1 MEASVQCRTFAGSFT
16 IQKIMG
22 KSSHHG
28 HHPLSKAGLL
38 ITLGI
43 IFGDIGTSPLYVMK
57 AIVGEG
63 EIIDRLTVLGGVSLV
78 FWTLL
83 IQTTIKYVFMVLRA
97 DNKGEGGI
105 FSLYSLV
112 RRRRKWLL
120 FPALLGGAAML
131 AEGMITP
138 PISVSSAVE
147 GLAIKYPGMP
157 TMGIAIVII
166 SALFFIQRF
175 GTVAVGKYF
184 GPMMLIWFSMLA
196 VLGIGQIIHMPS
208 VFQAINP
215 LIGLELLRSSP
226 HMLVVMGAVFL
237 CTTGAEALYAD
248 LGHCGRD
255 NIRISWIFVKTC
267 LLLNYFGQAAWLL
280 DHQGLALEDNPF
292 YGVMPHWFLW
302 PGIIIATCAAVIA
315 SQSMISGSF
324 TLASEAIRLG
334 FLPKMTVKFPTNM
347 KGQIYIPAINTFLW
361 MGCVAV
367 VLYFQQSSK
376 MEAAYGLS
384 VVCTMICTTI
394 LLSNWMV
401 QHRVKAGFIW
411 LFLVFYLVWE
421 GGFFLANTLKFLEGG
436 YVTVII
442 ASLLFGTMFL
452 WVKARGIRQR
462 YSDELKIKDYLDQLI
477 TLSND
482 EDVPKYA
489 TNLVFLTTARHHQRV
504 EEKVLYSILQ
514 TQPKRADVYWFVHIE
529 TADEPFTM
537 EYEVN
542 AIAPDDVYKVNF
554 RLGFRVQQ
562 RMNVFMHKVVQELVE
577 NEELTVHSR
586 YHSTDSKYPTG
597 DFRFVIIQEFLS
609 NENELPWAEQLILS
623 VYLSV
628 KGWVSSPKNWF
639 GLDSDSVEVEEAPLV
654 LEPVKEVALKRLNA
668 GERR

>member
-1 MEASVQCRTFAGSFT
+1 
-16 IQKIMG
+16 MG
-22 KSSHHG
+22 THGSHHG
-28 HHPLSKAGLL
+28 HQHLSKAGLL

-63 EIIDRLTVLGGVSLV
+63 EIIDRTTVLGGVSLV
-78 FWTLL
+78 FWTLT
-83 IQTTIKYVFMVLRA
+83 IQTTLKYVLLVLRA
-97 DNKGEGGI
+97 DNNGEGGI

-112 RRRRKWLL
+112 KRRRKWLL

-147 GLAIKYPGMP
+147 GLAIKYPGIP
-157 TMGIAIVII
+157 TMGISIVII
-166 SALFFIQRF
+166 SMLFFAQRF
-175 GTVAVGKYF
+175 GTAAMGKSF
-184 GPMMLIWFSMLA
+184 GPIMLLWFTMLG
-196 VLGIGQIIHMPS
+196 VLGVSQIIHLPS

-215 LIGLELLRSSP
+215 MYGIDLLRNSP

-248 LGHCGRD
+248 LGHCGRE
-255 NIRISWIFVKTC
+255 NIRASWIFVKIC

-280 DHQGLALEDNPF
+280 HHEGRALEDNPF
-292 YGVMPHWFLW
+292 YGVMPQWFLW
-302 PGIIIATCAAVIA
+302 PGIIVATCATVIA

-334 FLPKMTVKFPTNM
+334 FLPKMTVKFPTNL
-347 KGQIYIPAINTFLW
+347 KGQIYIPAVNAFLW
-361 MGCVAV
+361 LGCVAV
-367 VLYFQQSSK
+367 VLFFQKSSE

-384 VVCTMICTTI
+384 VVCTMICSTI

-401 QHRVKAGFIW
+401 LHRFKEGLVW
-411 LFLVFYLVWE
+411 LFLVFYLLWE
-421 GGFFLANTLKFLEGG
+421 GCFFVANTLKFLEGG
-436 YVTVII
+436 YVTVVM
-442 ASLLFGTMFL
+442 ASLLFGMMFL
-452 WVKARGIRQR
+452 WVTAKQIRQR

-477 TLSND
+477 LLSND

-489 TNLVFLTTARHHQRV
+489 TNLVFLSGAKNPKKV

-529 TADEPFTM
+529 TADEPYTM

-542 AIAPDDVYKVNF
+542 TIAPDDVYKVNF

-562 RMNVFMHKVVQELVE
+562 RMNLFMHKVVEELVE
-577 NEELTVHSR
+577 NEELTVYSR
-586 YHSTDSKYPTG
+586 YHSTASKYPTG
-597 DFRFVIIQEFLS
+597 DFRFVLIQEFLS

-628 KGWVSSPKNWF
+628 KSWVSVPKNWF
-639 GLDSDSVEVEEAPLV
+639 GLDSDSVDVEQAPLV
-654 LEPVKEVALKRLNA
+654 LQPVKQVNLKRIQRTRKS
-668 GERR
+668 E

>member
-1 MEASVQCRTFAGSFT
+1 MSTQS
-16 IQKIMG
+16 Q
-22 KSSHHG
+22 HG
-28 HHPLSKAGLL
+28 HHALSKAGLL

-63 EIIDRLTVLGGVSLV
+63 EVIDRLTVLGGVSLV

-83 IQTTIKYVFMVLRA
+83 IQTTIKYVFLVLQA

-147 GLAIKYPGMP
+147 GLAIKYPGIP
-157 TMGIAIVII
+157 TMGIVIVII

-175 GTVAVGKYF
+175 GTVSVGKGF

-196 VLGIGQIIHMPS
+196 VLGVGQIVHMPS

-215 LIGLELLRSSP
+215 MWGIDLLRQSP

-255 NIRISWIFVKTC
+255 NIRVSWIFVKIC

-280 DHQGLALEDNPF
+280 DHQGIALEENPF
-292 YGVMPHWFLW
+292 FGVMPHWFLW

-347 KGQIYIPAINTFLW
+347 KGQIYIPAINTILW
-361 MGCVAV
+361 LGCIAV
-367 VLYFQQSSK
+367 VLYFKQSSR

-401 QHRVKAGFIW
+401 IHRVRSAYIW
-411 LFLVFYLVWE
+411 FFLLFYLTWE
-421 GGFFLANTLKFLEGG
+421 GCFFLANTLKFMEGG

-442 ASLLFGTMFL
+442 ASFLFGTMFL
-452 WVKARGIRQR
+452 WVKARGVRQR
-462 YSDELKIKDYLDQLI
+462 YSDEKKIKDYLDQLI

-482 EDVPKYA
+482 EDVPKFA
-489 TNLVFLTTARHHQRV
+489 TNLVFLTTARHHQKV

-542 AIAPDDVYKVNF
+542 TIASDDVYKVNF

-562 RMNVFMHKVVQELVE
+562 RMNLFMHKVVQELVE
-577 NEELTVHSR
+577 NEELTVYSR

-609 NENELPWAEQLILS
+609 NENELPWVEQLILS

-639 GLDSDSVEVEEAPLV
+639 GLDSDSVVVEEAPLV
-654 LEPVKEVALKRLNA
+654 LEPVKEVTLKRINA

>member
-1 MEASVQCRTFAGSFT
+1 
-16 IQKIMG
+16 MG
-22 KSSHHG
+22 TSSHHS
-28 HHPLSKAGLL
+28 HHPLSRAGLL

-63 EIIDRLTVLGGVSLV
+63 QIIDRMTVLGGVSLV

-83 IQTTIKYVFMVLRA
+83 IQTTIKYVFLVLRA
-97 DNKGEGGI
+97 DNNGEGGI

-112 RRRRKWLL
+112 RRRERWLL
-120 FPALLGGAAML
+120 IPALLGGAAML

-147 GLAIKYPGMP
+147 GLAIKYPGIP
-157 TMGIAIVII
+157 TMGITIIII
-166 SALFFIQRF
+166 SILFFIQRF
-175 GTVAVGKYF
+175 GTATVGRSF
-184 GPMMLIWFSMLA
+184 GPVMLIWFTMLA
-196 VLGIGQIIHMPS
+196 VLGVSQIIHMPM

-215 LIGLELLRSSP
+215 LCGIELLAHSP
-226 HMLVVMGAVFL
+226 HMLVIMGAVFL

-248 LGHCGRD
+248 LGHCGRE
-255 NIRISWIFVKTC
+255 NIRVSWIFVKIC
-267 LLLNYFGQAAWLL
+267 LMLNYFGQAAYLL
-280 DHQGLALEDNPF
+280 HHEGRALEDNPF
-292 YGVMPHWFLW
+292 YGVMPVWFLW
-302 PGIIIATCAAVIA
+302 PGIIISTFAAVIA

-347 KGQIYIPAINTFLW
+347 KGQIYIPGINTFLW
-361 MGCVAV
+361 LGCVAV
-367 VLYFQQSSK
+367 VFYFQQSSK

-384 VVCTMICTTI
+384 VVCTMICSTI
-394 LLSNWMV
+394 LLSNWMILQRTHQALV
-401 QHRVKAGFIW
+401 W
-411 LFLVFYLVWE
+411 LFLVFYLLWE
-421 GGFFLANTLKFLEGG
+421 GGFFLANTLKFMEGG
-436 YVTVII
+436 YVTVVM
-442 ASLLFGTMFL
+442 ASLLFGVMYL
-452 WVKARGIRQR
+452 WVKARGVRKR
-462 YSDELKIKDYLDQLI
+462 YSDDTKIRDFLDQLI

-482 EDVPKYA
+482 SEVPKFA
-489 TNLVFLTTARHHQRV
+489 TNLVFLTSAKSVNKV

-529 TADEPFTM
+529 TTDEPFTM

-542 AIAPDDVYKVNF
+542 TIAQDDVYKVNF

-562 RMNVFMHKVVQELVE
+562 RMNVFMHKVVAELVE

-586 YHSTDSKYPTG
+586 YHSTASKYPTG

-623 VYLSV
+623 TYLTV

-639 GLDSDSVEVEEAPLV
+639 GLDSDSVDIEEAPLV
-654 LEPVKEVALKRLNA
+654 LEPVKAVGLKRVPSRNN
-668 GERR
+668 GRI

>member
-1 MEASVQCRTFAGSFT
+1 
-16 IQKIMG
+16 MG
-22 KSSHHG
+22 THSHYSN
-28 HHPLSKAGLL
+28 HPLSKAGLL

-83 IQTTIKYVFMVLRA
+83 IQTTIKYVLLVLRA

-112 RRRRKWLL
+112 RRRKKWLL

-147 GLAIKYPGMP
+147 GLAIKYPDIP
-157 TMGIAIVII
+157 TIWITIVII
-166 SALFFIQRF
+166 SGLFFIQRF
-175 GTVAVGKYF
+175 GTVTVGKGF

-196 VLGIGQIIHMPS
+196 ILGIGQIVYMPS

-215 LIGLELLRSSP
+215 MMGLELLRQSP
-226 HMLVVMGAVFL
+226 HMLAVMGAVFL

-248 LGHCGRD
+248 LGHCGRE

-280 DHQGLALEDNPF
+280 NHEGMPLDENPF

-302 PGIIIATCAAVIA
+302 PGIIISTCAAVIA

-347 KGQIYIPAINTFLW
+347 KGQIYIPAINTILW
-361 MGCVAV
+361 LGCVAV
-367 VLYFQQSSK
+367 VLYFQQSSR

-384 VVCTMICTTI
+384 VVCTMICSTI

-401 QHRVKAGFIW
+401 LHRYKSGLIW
-411 LFLVFYLVWE
+411 FFLVFYLTWE
-421 GGFFLANTLKFLEGG
+421 GGFFIANTLKFSEGG

-442 ASLLFGTMFL
+442 ASILFGTMYL
-452 WVKARGIRQR
+452 WVRARRIRQS
-462 YSDELKIKDYLDQLI
+462 YSDEMKIEDYLDQLI

-489 TNLVFLTTARHHQRV
+489 TNLVFLTTAKHPQKV

-514 TQPKRADVYWFVHIE
+514 TQPKRADVYWFVNIA
-529 TADEPFTM
+529 TMDEPFTM

-542 AIAPDDVYKVNF
+542 AIASDDVYKVNF

-577 NEELTVHSR
+577 NEELTVYSR
-586 YHSTDSKYPTG
+586 YHSMDSKYPTG

-623 VYLSV
+623 TYLTV

-639 GLDSDSVEVEEAPLV
+639 GLDSDSVEIEEAPLV
-654 LEPVKEVALKRLNA
+654 LQPVKEVGLKRII
-668 GERR
+668 GKESK

>member
-1 MEASVQCRTFAGSFT
+1 
-16 IQKIMG
+16 MG
-22 KSSHHG
+22 TQSHHG
-28 HHPLSKAGLL
+28 QHPLSKAGLL

-83 IQTTIKYVFMVLRA
+83 IQTTLKYVLLVLRA
-97 DNKGEGGI
+97 DNNGEGGI

-112 RRRRKWLL
+112 RRRRRWLL
-120 FPALLGGAAML
+120 FPALMGGAAML

-138 PISVSSAVE
+138 PISVCSAVE
-147 GLAIKYPGMP
+147 GLAIKYPEIP

-166 SALFFIQRF
+166 SILFFIQRF
-175 GTVAVGKYF
+175 GTVTVGRGF
-184 GPMMLIWFSMLA
+184 GPMMFIWFSMLA
-196 VLGIGQIIHMPS
+196 VLGVGQIAHMPS
-208 VFQAINP
+208 VFQAVNP
-215 LIGLELLRSSP
+215 LLGIELLRQSP

-255 NIRISWIFVKTC
+255 NIRVSWIFVKTC

-280 DHQGLALEDNPF
+280 HHEGIALEENPF

-302 PGIIIATCAAVIA
+302 PGIIISTCAAVIA

-347 KGQIYIPAINTFLW
+347 KGQIYIPAINMILW
-361 MGCVAV
+361 IGCVAV
-367 VLYFQQSSK
+367 VLYFEESAK

-384 VVCTMICTTI
+384 VVCTMICSTI

-401 QHRVKAGFIW
+401 LHRVKELLVW
-411 LFLVFYLVWE
+411 MFLVFYLVWE
-421 GGFFLANTLKFLEGG
+421 GCFFFANTLKFADGG
-436 YVTVII
+436 YVTVIL
-442 ASLLFGTMFL
+442 ASLLFGIMYL
-452 WVKARGIRQR
+452 WVKARGIRKR
-462 YSDELKIKDYLDQLI
+462 YSDEMKIKDYLDQLI
-477 TLSND
+477 NLSND

-489 TNLVFLTTARHHQRV
+489 TNLVFLSGAKHPQKV

-529 TADEPFTM
+529 TTDEPYTM

-542 AIAPDDVYKVNF
+542 TIASDDVYKVNF

-577 NEELTVHSR
+577 NEELTVYSR

-623 VYLSV
+623 TYLSV

-639 GLDSDSVEVEEAPLV
+639 GLDSDSVDMEEAPLV
-654 LEPVKEVALKRLNA
+654 LQPVKAVGLKRVIP
-668 GERR
+668 GDRKKG

>member
-1 MEASVQCRTFAGSFT
+1 
-16 IQKIMG
+16 MG
-22 KSSHHG
+22 THGSHHG
-28 HHPLSKAGLL
+28 QHRLSKAGLL

-63 EIIDRLTVLGGVSLV
+63 EVIDRMTVLGGVSLV
-78 FWTLL
+78 FWTLT
-83 IQTTIKYVFMVLRA
+83 IQTTLKYVLLVLRA
-97 DNKGEGGI
+97 DNNGEGGI

-112 RRRRKWLL
+112 KRRRKWLL

-147 GLAIKYPGMP
+147 GLAIKYPGIP
-157 TMGIAIVII
+157 TMGISIVII
-166 SALFFIQRF
+166 SMLFFAQRF
-175 GTVAVGKYF
+175 GTAAMGKSF
-184 GPMMLIWFSMLA
+184 GPIMLLWFSMLG
-196 VLGIGQIIHMPS
+196 VLGVSQIVHLPS

-215 LIGLELLRSSP
+215 MYGIDLLRNSP

-255 NIRISWIFVKTC
+255 NIRVSWIFVKIC

-280 DHQGLALEDNPF
+280 HHEGQALEENPF
-292 YGVMPHWFLW
+292 YGVMPQWFLW
-302 PGIIIATCAAVIA
+302 PGIIVATCATVIA

-334 FLPKMTVKFPTNM
+334 FLPKMTVKFPTNL
-347 KGQIYIPAINTFLW
+347 KGQIYIPAVNTFLW
-361 MGCVAV
+361 LGCVAV
-367 VLYFQQSSK
+367 VLYFQKSSD

-384 VVCTMICTTI
+384 VVCTMVCSTI

-401 QHRVKAGFIW
+401 LHRFKEALVW
-411 LFLVFYLVWE
+411 LFLVFYLLWE
-421 GGFFLANTLKFLEGG
+421 GCFFVANTLKFLEGG
-436 YVTVII
+436 YVTVVM
-442 ASLLFGTMFL
+442 ASLLFGMMFL
-452 WVKARGIRQR
+452 WVTAKQIRQR

-477 TLSND
+477 LLSND
-482 EDVPKYA
+482 EDIPKYA
-489 TNLVFLTTARHHQRV
+489 TNLVFLSGAKNPKKV

-529 TADEPFTM
+529 TADEPYTM

-542 AIAPDDVYKVNF
+542 TIAPDDVYKVNF

-562 RMNVFMHKVVQELVE
+562 RMNLFMHKVVEELVE
-577 NEELTVHSR
+577 NEELTVYSR
-586 YHSTDSKYPTG
+586 YHSTASKYPTG
-597 DFRFVIIQEFLS
+597 DFRFVLIQEFLS

-628 KGWVSSPKNWF
+628 KSWVSAPKNWF
-639 GLDSDSVEVEEAPLV
+639 GLDSDSVDVEQAPLV
-654 LEPVKEVALKRLNA
+654 LQPVKQVNLKRVQRARKN
-668 GERR
+668 E

>member
-1 MEASVQCRTFAGSFT
+1 
-16 IQKIMG
+16 MG
-22 KSSHHG
+22 THSHHG

-83 IQTTIKYVFMVLRA
+83 IQTTIKYVLMVLRA
-97 DNKGEGGI
+97 DNNGEGGI

-112 RRRRKWLL
+112 RRRGKWLL

-138 PISVSSAVE
+138 PISVCSAVE
-147 GLAIKYPGMP
+147 GLAIKYPDIP

-166 SALFFIQRF
+166 SILFFIQRF
-175 GTVAVGKYF
+175 GTVTVGKGF

-196 VLGIGQIIHMPS
+196 ILGISQVIHMPS
-208 VFQAINP
+208 VFQAVNP
-215 LIGLELLRSSP
+215 MFGIELLRQSP

-255 NIRISWIFVKTC
+255 NIRVSWIFVKIC

-280 DHQGLALEDNPF
+280 HHEGVALEDNPF

-302 PGIIIATCAAVIA
+302 PGIIISTCAAVIA

-347 KGQIYIPAINTFLW
+347 KGQIYIPAINMILW
-361 MGCVAV
+361 LGCVAV
-367 VLYFQQSSK
+367 VLYFQESAK

-384 VVCTMICTTI
+384 VVCTMICSTI

-401 QHRVKAGFIW
+401 LHRVKEYLVW
-411 LFLVFYLVWE
+411 MFLVFYLVWE
-421 GGFFLANTLKFLEGG
+421 GCFFFANTLKFADGG
-436 YVTVII
+436 YVTVIM
-442 ASLLFGTMFL
+442 ASLLFGIMYL
-452 WVKARGIRQR
+452 WVKARGIRKR
-462 YSDELKIKDYLDQLI
+462 YSDEMKIKDFLDQLI

-489 TNLVFLTTARHHQRV
+489 TNLVFLTGAKHPQKV

-529 TADEPFTM
+529 TTDEPFTM

-542 AIAPDDVYKVNF
+542 TIASDDVYKVNF

-577 NEELTVHSR
+577 NEELTVYSR

-623 VYLSV
+623 TYLSV

-654 LEPVKEVALKRLNA
+654 LQPVKAVGLKRINP
-668 GERR
+668 GENKRG

>member
-1 MEASVQCRTFAGSFT
+1 MSTQS
-16 IQKIMG
+16 Q
-22 KSSHHG
+22 HG
-28 HHPLSKAGLL
+28 HHALTKAGLL

-63 EIIDRLTVLGGVSLV
+63 EVIDRLTVLGGVSLV

-83 IQTTIKYVFMVLRA
+83 IQTTIKYVFLVLQA

-147 GLAIKYPGMP
+147 GLAIKYPGIP
-157 TMGIAIVII
+157 TMGIVIVII

-175 GTVAVGKYF
+175 GTVSVGKGF

-196 VLGIGQIIHMPS
+196 VLGVGQIVHMPS

-215 LIGLELLRSSP
+215 MWGFELLRQSP

-255 NIRISWIFVKTC
+255 NIRVSWIFVKIC

-280 DHQGLALEDNPF
+280 DHQGIALEENPF
-292 YGVMPHWFLW
+292 FGVMPHWFLW

-347 KGQIYIPAINTFLW
+347 KGQIYIPAINTILW
-361 MGCVAV
+361 LGCIAV
-367 VLYFQQSSK
+367 VLYFKQSSK

-401 QHRVKAGFIW
+401 IHRVRAAFVW
-411 LFLVFYLVWE
+411 FFLLFYLAWE
-421 GGFFLANTLKFLEGG
+421 GCFFLANTLKFLEGG
-436 YVTVII
+436 YVTVIM
-442 ASLLFGTMFL
+442 ASFLFGTMFL
-452 WVKARGIRQR
+452 WVKARGVRQR
-462 YSDELKIKDYLDQLI
+462 YSDEKKIKDYLDQLI

-482 EDVPKYA
+482 EDVPKFA
-489 TNLVFLTTARHHQRV
+489 TNLVFLTTARHHQNV

-542 AIAPDDVYKVNF
+542 TIASDDVYKVNF

-562 RMNVFMHKVVQELVE
+562 RMNLFMHKVVQELVE
-577 NEELTVHSR
+577 NEELTVYSR

-609 NENELPWAEQLILS
+609 NENELPWLEQLILS

-639 GLDSDSVEVEEAPLV
+639 GLDSDSVVVEEAPLV
-654 LEPVKEVALKRLNA
+654 LEPVKEVTLKRINA

>member
-1 MEASVQCRTFAGSFT
+1 
-16 IQKIMG
+16 MG
-22 KSSHHG
+22 TGSHHS
-28 HHPLSKAGLL
+28 HHPLSRAGLL

-63 EIIDRLTVLGGVSLV
+63 QIIDRMTVLGGVSLV

-83 IQTTIKYVFMVLRA
+83 IQTTIKYVFLVLRA
-97 DNKGEGGI
+97 DNNGEGGI

-112 RRRRKWLL
+112 RRRERWLL
-120 FPALLGGAAML
+120 IPALLGGAAML

-147 GLAIKYPGMP
+147 GLAIKYPGIP
-157 TMGIAIVII
+157 TMGITIVII
-166 SALFFIQRF
+166 SILFFIQRF
-175 GTVAVGKYF
+175 GTATVGRSF
-184 GPMMLIWFSMLA
+184 GPVMLIWFSMLA
-196 VLGIGQIIHMPS
+196 VLGVSQIIHMPE

-215 LIGLELLRSSP
+215 MCGIKLLTHSP

-248 LGHCGRD
+248 LGHCGRE
-255 NIRISWIFVKTC
+255 NIRVSWIFVKIC
-267 LLLNYFGQAAWLL
+267 LMLNYFGQAAFLL
-280 DHQGLALEDNPF
+280 HHEGIALEENPF
-292 YGVMPHWFLW
+292 YGVMPAWFLW
-302 PGIIIATCAAVIA
+302 PGIIISTFAAVIA

-347 KGQIYIPAINTFLW
+347 KGQIYIPGINTFLW
-361 MGCVAV
+361 LGCVAV

-384 VVCTMICTTI
+384 VVCTMSCSTI
-394 LLSNWMV
+394 LLSNWMILQRTHQALV
-401 QHRVKAGFIW
+401 W
-411 LFLVFYLVWE
+411 LFLLFNMAWE
-421 GGFFLANTLKFLEGG
+421 GGFFLANSLKFLDGG
-436 YVTVII
+436 YVTVIM
-442 ASLLFGTMFL
+442 ASFLFGTMYL
-452 WVKARGIRQR
+452 WVKARGVRKR
-462 YSDELKIKDYLDQLI
+462 YSDETKIRDFLDQLI

-482 EDVPKYA
+482 SEVPKYA
-489 TNLVFLTTARHHQRV
+489 TNLVFLTGAKSVNKV

-529 TADEPFTM
+529 TTDEPFTM

-554 RLGFRVQQ
+554 KLGFRVQQ
-562 RMNVFMHKVVQELVE
+562 RMNVFMHKVVAELVE
-577 NEELTVHSR
+577 NDELTVHSR
-586 YHSTDSKYPTG
+586 YHSTASKYPTG

-623 VYLSV
+623 TYLTV

-639 GLDSDSVEVEEAPLV
+639 GLDSDSVDIEEAPLV
-654 LEPVKEVALKRLNA
+654 LEPVKAVGLKRVQGRNV
-668 GERR
+668 GRI